1 MRDGRGQA
9 LLELA
14 LCAPVM
20 LVLGLGAVAA
30 VQIFDAESGLQAA
43 TDAAV
48 AAAARQPDGP
58 SAAVEAHQVFDSVV
72 ASYPLLQSAQ
82 LTAGIA
88 AFRRGVSL
96 VADSSAQVDIAG
108 ESIAFLPSRVTLR
121 AHATAV
127 VEPYRSR
134 P

>member
-1 MRDGRGQA
+1 MRLDRGQA

-14 LCAPVM
+14 LCAPLI
-20 LVLGLGAVAA
+20 LVLGVGTVAA
-30 VQIFDAESGLQAA
+30 VQVFDAKNGLQAA

-48 AAAARQPDGP
+48 AAAARAPDAG
-58 SAAVEAHQVFDSVV
+58 SAAAAAQNVFESVA
-72 ASYPLLQSAQ
+72 ASYPLQAVDLSVESNGFDRGASI
-82 LTAGIA
+82 AGE
-88 AFRRGVSL
+88 
-96 VADSSAQVDIAG
+96 SSATVDIAG
-108 ESIAFLPSRVTLR
+108 ESIAFLPAHITIR